1 LRFQSRL
8 GNLWALVGRKEFYH
22 VSRMNIREFE
32 DFFLRENSAK
42 MSDEK
47 RS

>member
-32 DFFLRENSAK
+32 DFFFEGK
-42 MSDEK
+42 FCKDE
-47 RS
+47 